1 MEPKRPSVLKNSA
14 FFATLFA
21 LALVGSYLFVNWP
34 SLALQV
40 QYVTGTLPESRQLTA
55 ESYLEIPRLRLRAPI
70 ILADEDQKNNL
81 GPLLL
86 QGVVHHPETALPG
99 QTGNGVYIGHSSNYW
114 WVKSNYNTVFTLLD
128 KLERDDEIFINFE
141 NNTYR
146 YLVTEQKAVGKGSS
160 EIFDQPDPGA
170 AEITLV
176 TCWPNGTDL
185 KRFFV
190 RAALAE

>member
-1 MEPKRPSVLKNSA
+1 MEKKPTNLLKNSV
-14 FFATLFA
+14 FGATLFA

-40 QYVTGTLPESRQLTA
+40 QYATSTLPESRQLTA
-55 ESYLEIPRLRLRAPI
+55 ESYLEIPKLHLRAPI
-70 ILADEDQKNNL
+70 ILADENQKDNL

-86 QGVVHHPETALPG
+86 QGVVHHPDTALPG
-99 QTGNGVYIGHSSNYW
+99 QTGNGVYIGHNSNYW
-114 WVKSNYNTVFTLLD
+114 WVKSDYNTVFTLLD

-146 YLVTEQKAVGKGSS
+146 YLVTEQKPVGKGSP
-160 EIFDQPDPGA
+160 EIFDQPDAGT

-190 RAALAE
+190 RAVPAE